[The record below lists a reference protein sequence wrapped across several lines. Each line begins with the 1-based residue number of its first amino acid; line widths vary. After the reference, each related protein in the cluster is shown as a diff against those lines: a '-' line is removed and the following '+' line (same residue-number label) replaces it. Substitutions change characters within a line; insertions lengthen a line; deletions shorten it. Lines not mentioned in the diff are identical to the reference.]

1 MGLRSIERPRNRIF
15 NVLPVRIMAGS
26 ESQKKERRGRGRKS
40 ACRQTP
46 GFWKPRTGLVIGW
59 ASRIFLTCDD
69 QRTLNFWGVVYKM
82 LQLFSP
88 NEDWLTKIKNSSS
101 QDFHCRSRLDTR
113 NVCVIR
119 QFWHFLIITTWSI
132 YVIFYYQVSRITL
145 DLLVYLPTSIPAHSI
160 WKSPPG

>member
-69 QRTLNFWGVVYKM
+69 QRNLTFWGVVYKM

-88 NEDWLTKIKNSSS
+88 NEDWLTKKTALHSI
-101 QDFHCRSRLDTR
+101 FIVEGLYTR

-119 QFWHFLIITTWSI
+119 QFWHFMIITTWNI